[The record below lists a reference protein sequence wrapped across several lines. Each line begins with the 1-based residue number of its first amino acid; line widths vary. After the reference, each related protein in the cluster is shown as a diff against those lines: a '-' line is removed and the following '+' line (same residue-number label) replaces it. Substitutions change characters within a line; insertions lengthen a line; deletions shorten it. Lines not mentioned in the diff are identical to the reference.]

1 MSGLRHQLPITLD
14 RVTTSRG
21 ELVLREAEG
30 RFEVVSVVAMMPAA
44 ISPPARAG
52 RYGRSRTHRTAAR
65 PTAENSFDHCWS

>member
-44 ISPPARAG
+44 MPMGRAIRG
-52 RYGRSRTHRTAAR
+52 RGVSSAIGG
-65 PTAENSFDHCWS
+65 S